1 MDAPL
6 QEEPNPLCAL
16 APLYILVVDDDPL
29 IASIAADHFAA
40 LGLRV
45 TCVDNGVDALREMEA
60 ELPDL
65 VLCDRKMPQMSGA
78 ELLEEIRR
86 RGPEWQSVVFV
97 FVTSLVDRRDRYAM
111 MPLHP
116 DGYLCKPIDFV
127 KDDLLIASILQAKRQ
142 STTRT
147 AVSAP

>member
-6 QEEPNPLCAL
+6 QEEQNPLCGL
-16 APLYILVVDDDPL
+16 APLHILVVDDDPL
-29 IASIAADHFAA
+29 IASIATDHFAA

-45 TCVDNGVDALREMEA
+45 TCVDNGVDALRMMET

-65 VLCDRKMPQMSGA
+65 VLCDRKMPHMSGA

-86 RGPEWQSVVFV
+86 RGPKWQSVAFV

-116 DGYLCKPIDFV
+116 DGYLCKPIDFDR
-127 KDDLLIASILQAKRQ
+127 DDLLIASILRAKRE

-147 AVSAP
+147 EASAS